1 MGKLETL
8 QTFIAVVEAEG
19 ISSAASHL
27 GIAKSA
33 VSRRIHELE
42 SSLKTQLIYR
52 STRSFSL
59 TPEGSQF
66 YRQCLQ
72 IIEDIND
79 AESSITKHSR
89 SLVGTLRVTAP
100 MSFGVSQLA
109 PLISDFLSA
118 HKDLKLE
125 LELNDRMA
133 DIISDNFDVGIR
145 ISKFEDTSLIG
156 RKISA
161 ITHIAVAS
169 PSYLK
174 KMGTPKS
181 PAELNGH
188 KGIVYSNKDPKDYWQ
203 FDTRK
208 PNSKAEI
215 SKISCSLKINNGDA
229 IREAAIAGL
238 GVAVLPSFIV
248 DKAISEGRLRAI
260 LQDYQKPPVYLYAIY
275 SSKKNTSAKIVAFV
289 EFLLNCFNSNVEAAK
304 ASKK

>member
-8 QTFIAVVEAEG
+8 QTFIAVVETEG

-27 GIAKSA
+27 GLAKSA
-33 VSRRIHELE
+33 VSRRLQELE
-42 SSLKTQLIYR
+42 ASLKTQLIYR

-59 TPEGSQF
+59 TPEGTQF
-66 YRQCLQ
+66 YNRCLQ
-72 IIEDIND
+72 VIEDLND
-79 AESSITKHSR
+79 AESSITKHSH
-89 SLVGTLRVTAP
+89 SLIGTLRVTAP
-100 MSFGVSQLA
+100 MSFGILQMA
-109 PLISDFLSA
+109 PLIGDFLTA
-118 HKDLKLE
+118 HNELKLE
-125 LELNDRMA
+125 LELNDRMV
-133 DIISDNFDVGIR
+133 DIVSENFDVGIR
-145 ISKFEDTSLIG
+145 ISKFEDTALIG

-181 PAELNGH
+181 PADLNGH

-203 FDTRK
+203 FDTKK
-208 PNSKAEI
+208 PNSKVDI

-238 GVAVLPSFIV
+238 GVAILPSFIV
-248 DKAISEGRLRAI
+248 DRAISDGSLKAI

-275 SSKKNTSAKIVAFV
+275 SSKKNTSAKVVAFV
-289 EFLLNCFNSNVEAAK
+289 EFLLKSFN
-304 ASKK
+304 

>member
-8 QTFIAVVEAEG
+8 QTFVAVVEAEG
-19 ISSAASHL
+19 VSSAASKL
-27 GIAKSA
+27 GLAKSA
-33 VSRRIHELE
+33 VSRRLQELE

-66 YRQCLQ
+66 YESCLR
-72 IIEDIND
+72 IIEDLNE
-79 AESSITKHSR
+79 AEYNITKHSN

-100 MSFGVSQLA
+100 MSFGILQMA
-109 PLISDFLSA
+109 PLIADFLSI

-125 LELNDRMA
+125 LDLNDRMV
-133 DIISDNFDVGIR
+133 DIIAENFDVGIR
-145 ISKFEDTSLIG
+145 ISRFEDTSLIG
-156 RKISA
+156 RKIST

-181 PAELNGH
+181 PEDLNGH
-188 KGIVYSNKDPKDYWQ
+188 KGLLYSNKDPKDYWQ
-203 FDTRK
+203 FDSKK
-208 PNSKAEI
+208 PNSKVDV

-238 GVAVLPSFIV
+238 GIAILPSFIV
-248 DKAISEGRLRAI
+248 DKAISNGKLKAI
-260 LQDYQKPPVYLYAIY
+260 LQDYQKSPLYLYAIY
-275 SSKKNTSAKIVAFV
+275 SSKKNTSAKVNAFV
-289 EFLLNCFNSNVEAAK
+289 EFLLKNFN
-304 ASKK
+304 

>member
-1 MGKLETL
+1 MGRLETL

-19 ISSAASHL
+19 IGLAAIHL

-33 VSRRIHELE
+33 VSRRIQELE

-66 YRQCLQ
+66 YSKCLQ
-72 IIEDIND
+72 IIEDLND

-89 SLVGTLRVTAP
+89 TLAGTLRVTAP
-100 MSFGVSQLA
+100 MSFGVLQLA

-118 HKDLKLE
+118 HKDLKFE
-125 LELNDRMA
+125 LELNDRMV
-133 DIISDNFDVGIR
+133 DIIAENFDVGIR

-181 PAELNGH
+181 PAELTAH
-188 KGIVYSNKDPKDYWQ
+188 RGIVYSNKDPKDYWE
-203 FDTRK
+203 FDTKK
-208 PNSKAEI
+208 PNSKVDI
-215 SKISCSLKINNGDA
+215 SKISCPLKINNGDA
-229 IREAAIAGL
+229 IREAAISGFGIAI
-238 GVAVLPSFIV
+238 LPSFIV
-248 DKAISEGRLRAI
+248 NKAISDGRLRAI
-260 LQDYQKPPVYLYAIY
+260 LQDYQKSPVYLHAIY
-275 SSKKNTSAKIVAFV
+275 SSKKNTSAKVVAFV
-289 EFLLNCFNSNVEAAK
+289 EFLLNCFN
-304 ASKK
+304 